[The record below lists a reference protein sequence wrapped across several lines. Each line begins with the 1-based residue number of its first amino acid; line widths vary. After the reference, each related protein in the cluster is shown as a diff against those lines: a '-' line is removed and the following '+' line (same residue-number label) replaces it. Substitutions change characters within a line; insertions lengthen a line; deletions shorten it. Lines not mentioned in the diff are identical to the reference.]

1 MNGSPP
7 SLIPSA
13 RRAPSIASPAA
24 PTTSSS
30 RASPTAPGSSPTRRP
45 TDDLVTLHDLSETAA
60 QGDTQIWLGRSIAL
74 CEAPR
79 PCRSCPTPPIG
90 GERSCP
96 SPNPVL
102 QLSHGRRH
110 RPGSTPTRHARG
122 ALSVRGPMLLNRLG
136 PILLKIDKQ
145 RLRTCCASDVPR
157 EPLQP
162 HVLLDRMTAHSRERQ
177 ERSKG
182 PQCGSRSSS
191 ASPVTARPVTT
202 VPASSGSPPPAAED
216 PRAAWCRARLDD
228 VSADLRVAERG

>member
-96 SPNPVL
+96 RPNLVL

-122 ALSVRGPMLLNRLG
+122 ALSVQGPMLLNRLG
-136 PILLKIDKQ
+136 PILLKIDNLG
-145 RLRTCCASDVPR
+145 RA
-157 EPLQP
+157 
-162 HVLLDRMTAHSRERQ
+162 HV
-177 ERSKG
+177 
-182 PQCGSRSSS
+182 
-191 ASPVTARPVTT
+191 V
-202 VPASSGSPPPAAED
+202 
-216 PRAAWCRARLDD
+216 
-228 VSADLRVAERG
+228 VAEEFLHGTDVVA